1 MEQLSFSD
9 LETSLRRKTRK
20 TRTER
25 LTERLEKLVPWSDLL
40 ALIQPFYY
48 ESGRRGRQ
56 PFPLELML
64 RIHLLQI
71 AYNMSDPQMEDFLH
85 ENSTARKFVGLALAD
100 RTPDESTILQFRH
113 LLEKH
118 NLGKQVL
125 ERVNDGIT
133 AAGLVLSKGRIV
145 DASFIEAPSSTKNR
159 DHKRDPEMSSGK
171 KGNTWHFGM
180 KMHVATDDI
189 IGIVTNAVYGPANE
203 HDFRIALMFR
213 NAFFAVMV
221 FVVQIGA
228 RTSRMSSTVIALIP
242 MSPRRGSTCLAR
254 RLDVA

>member
-85 ENSTARKFVGLALAD
+85 ENSTARQFVGLALAD

-125 ERVNDGIT
+125 ERVNAGTT

-171 KGNTWHFGM
+171 KRE
-180 KMHVATDDI
+180 I
-189 IGIVTNAVYGPANE
+189 RGISA
-203 HDFRIALMFR
+203 
-213 NAFFAVMV
+213 
-221 FVVQIGA
+221 
-228 RTSRMSSTVIALIP
+228 
-242 MSPRRGSTCLAR
+242 
-254 RLDVA
+254 

>member
-100 RTPDESTILQFRH
+100 RTPDESTI
-113 LLEKH
+113 
-118 NLGKQVL
+118 
-125 ERVNDGIT
+125 
-133 AAGLVLSKGRIV
+133 
-145 DASFIEAPSSTKNR
+145 PSSVICSRSTTSASRSLN
-159 DHKRDPEMSSGK
+159 ES
-171 KGNTWHFGM
+171 T
-180 KMHVATDDI
+180 
-189 IGIVTNAVYGPANE
+189 PASPLP
-203 HDFRIALMFR
+203 DWCSPKDALLMPASLRLRAQQRIA
-213 NAFFAVMV
+213 
-221 FVVQIGA
+221 I
-228 RTSRMSSTVIALIP
+228 TSGI
-242 MSPRRGSTCLAR
+242 RRCRAATREIRGISA
-254 RLDVA
+254 

>member
-1 MEQLSFSD
+1 MELKERRGQVARCRSTDQVVAADFLKNGTEIGRKLLFD
-9 LETSLRRKTRK
+9 RKTRK

-64 RIHLLQI
+64 RIHRLQI
-71 AYNMSDPQMEDFLH
+71 AYNMSEPQMEDFLH
-85 ENSTARKFVGLALAD
+85 ENSTARQFVGLALAD

-125 ERVNDGIT
+125 ERVNAGIT
-133 AAGLVLSKGRIV
+133 AAGLVLSKGRII

-171 KGNTWHFGM
+171 KGNTWHFGTTCLSAPLSVWLLIP
-180 KMHVATDDI
+180 KSLISSWPLPETA
-189 IGIVTNAVYGPANE
+189 AS
-203 HDFRIALMFR
+203 DFRS
-213 NAFFAVMV
+213 
-221 FVVQIGA
+221 GA
-228 RTSRMSSTVIALIP
+228 SSPSFSA
-242 MSPRRGSTCLAR
+242 
-254 RLDVA
+254 

>member
-113 LLEKH
+113 LLESTPASPLPDWCSPK
-118 NLGKQVL
+118 
-125 ERVNDGIT
+125 
-133 AAGLVLSKGRIV
+133 
-145 DASFIEAPSSTKNR
+145 DALL
-159 DHKRDPEMSSGK
+159 M
-171 KGNTWHFGM
+171 
-180 KMHVATDDI
+180 
-189 IGIVTNAVYGPANE
+189 PASLRLRAQQ
-203 HDFRIALMFR
+203 RIA
-213 NAFFAVMV
+213 
-221 FVVQIGA
+221 I
-228 RTSRMSSTVIALIP
+228 TSGI
-242 MSPRRGSTCLAR
+242 RRCRAAKREIRGISA
-254 RLDVA
+254 

>member
-125 ERVNDGIT
+125 DGSTT
-133 AAGLVLSKGRIV
+133 ASPLPDWCFPK
-145 DASFIEAPSSTKNR
+145 DALL
-159 DHKRDPEMSSGK
+159 M
-171 KGNTWHFGM
+171 
-180 KMHVATDDI
+180 
-189 IGIVTNAVYGPANE
+189 PASLRLRAQQ
-203 HDFRIALMFR
+203 RIA
-213 NAFFAVMV
+213 
-221 FVVQIGA
+221 I
-228 RTSRMSSTVIALIP
+228 TSGI
-242 MSPRRGSTCLAR
+242 RRCRAAKREIRGISA
-254 RLDVA
+254 

>member
-85 ENSTARKFVGLALAD
+85 ENSTARQFVGLALAD

-125 ERVNDGIT
+125 ERVNAGIT

-145 DASFIEAPSSTKNR
+145 DREF
-159 DHKRDPEMSSGK
+159 
-171 KGNTWHFGM
+171 
-180 KMHVATDDI
+180 
-189 IGIVTNAVYGPANE
+189 PA
-203 HDFRIALMFR
+203 ISY
-213 NAFFAVMV
+213 
-221 FVVQIGA
+221 
-228 RTSRMSSTVIALIP
+228 SRSQEV
-242 MSPRRGSTCLAR
+242 R
-254 RLDVA
+254 

>member
-85 ENSTARKFVGLALAD
+85 ENSTARKL
-100 RTPDESTILQFRH
+100 
-113 LLEKH
+113 
-118 NLGKQVL
+118 
-125 ERVNDGIT
+125 
-133 AAGLVLSKGRIV
+133 
-145 DASFIEAPSSTKNR
+145 
-159 DHKRDPEMSSGK
+159 MSS
-171 KGNTWHFGM
+171 
-180 KMHVATDDI
+180 VATCIFMPKCHVFPFLPLDI
-189 IGIVTNAVYGPANE
+189 SG
-203 HDFRIALMFR
+203 
-213 NAFFAVMV
+213 
-221 FVVQIGA
+221 
-228 RTSRMSSTVIALIP
+228 SRL
-242 MSPRRGSTCLAR
+242 
-254 RLDVA
+254 

>member
-25 LTERLEKLVPWSDLL
+25 LTERLEKLVPGSDLL

-85 ENSTARKFVGLALAD
+85 ENSTARQFVGLALAQ
-100 RTPDESTILQFRH
+100 TFLNIQ
-113 LLEKH
+113 
-118 NLGKQVL
+118 
-125 ERVNDGIT
+125 
-133 AAGLVLSKGRIV
+133 
-145 DASFIEAPSSTKNR
+145 
-159 DHKRDPEMSSGK
+159 SG
-171 KGNTWHFGM
+171 
-180 KMHVATDDI
+180 
-189 IGIVTNAVYGPANE
+189 E
-203 HDFRIALMFR
+203 L
-213 NAFFAVMV
+213 
-221 FVVQIGA
+221 
-228 RTSRMSSTVIALIP
+228 
-242 MSPRRGSTCLAR
+242 C
-254 RLDVA
+254 

>member
-9 LETSLRRKTRK
+9 LETSLRRKTRM
-20 TRTER
+20 ER

-40 ALIQPFYY
+40 ALIQPYYY

-125 ERVNDGIT
+125 ERVNAGIT

-159 DHKRDPEMSSGK
+159 DHKRDPEMSSSK
-171 KGNTWHFGM
+171 KGKYVAFG
-180 KMHVATDDI
+180 HEDARRHRRHHRHRH
-189 IGIVTNAVYGPANE
+189 E
-203 HDFRIALMFR
+203 CRL
-213 NAFFAVMV
+213 
-221 FVVQIGA
+221 
-228 RTSRMSSTVIALIP
+228 RTSQRA
-242 MSPRRGSTCLAR
+242 
-254 RLDVA
+254 